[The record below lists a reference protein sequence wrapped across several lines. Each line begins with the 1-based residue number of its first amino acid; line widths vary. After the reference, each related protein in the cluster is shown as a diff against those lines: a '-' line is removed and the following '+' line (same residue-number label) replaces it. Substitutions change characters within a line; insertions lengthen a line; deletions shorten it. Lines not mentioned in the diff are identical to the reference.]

1 MKSSLNDE
9 RAPSQITVVST
20 LSCSQH
26 DDGVPPPHQAF
37 NPIIVNAQLLME
49 FTTICKQLN
58 GQGHAC
64 CIQHRPHFQRG
75 IRFFYCEFD
84 WKAGRHCIV
93 YNVCTLYEHEI
104 PWSFSIQE
112 IQCFPLFVHQERG
125 EEKRHGGKS
134 KATTCFQA
142 KIIYLLLKIYGY
154 LNTILSEDLF
164 FGFNFVLLLVCF
176 YHPSVSIQRGRSR
189 SLSILFIPC
198 IALLC

>member
-1 MKSSLNDE
+1 
-9 RAPSQITVVST
+9 
-20 LSCSQH
+20 
-26 DDGVPPPHQAF
+26 
-37 NPIIVNAQLLME
+37 ME

-189 SLSILFIPC
+189 SYYLYPVVICTSVLNHC
-198 IALLC
+198 TALELMCL